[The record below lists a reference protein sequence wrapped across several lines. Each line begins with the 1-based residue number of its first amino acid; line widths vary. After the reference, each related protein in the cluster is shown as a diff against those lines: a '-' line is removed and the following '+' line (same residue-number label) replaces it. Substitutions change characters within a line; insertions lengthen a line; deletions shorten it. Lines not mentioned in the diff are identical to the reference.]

1 MLSNSP
7 EVTEDSHWV
16 SISDLMTALMVIFMF
31 IAINYIMQVVELKY
45 VEEDIY
51 NALKTEFE
59 EEIYDGQIQ
68 LGPDG
73 TIRFNS
79 SKDVLFDVNSSELRW
94 SFKKQL
100 NDFIPRYW
108 KIINSEKYIDY
119 IKEIRIEGHS
129 DTQPPAT
136 GEDSYTYNLFL
147 SSERANEV
155 LLFLRKH
162 PSFKNASKKERDKI
176 EFLFT
181 SIGFSYSRSINKEGE
196 YTFTSKDKVVD
207 NRLSRRVEFRI
218 ITSSGGLLNSI
229 DSLNKEE

>member
-1 MLSNSP
+1 MLGSNYH
-7 EVTEDSHWV
+7 EGTEDSHWM

-51 NALKTEFE
+51 NALRNEFE
-59 EEIYDGQIQ
+59 EEIEKGEIQ

-79 SKDVLFDVNSSELRW
+79 SRDILFDVNSPKLTW
-94 SFKKQL
+94 SFKKKL
-100 NDFIPRYW
+100 NSFIPRYW
-108 KIINSEKYIDY
+108 DVIKSEKYIDF

-129 DTQPPAT
+129 DTQPPVT
-136 GEDSYTYNLFL
+136 GEDSYSFNLFL

-162 PSFKNASKKERDKI
+162 PSFKNAPKEEKDKI

-181 SIGFSYSRSINKEGE
+181 SIGFSYSRALNEDRAYTYLSDNK
-196 YTFTSKDKVVD
+196 KVD

-218 ITSSGGLLNSI
+218 ITSSGSLLNEI
-229 DSLNKEE
+229 DSLNEE